1 MELAAAYP
9 PWLTD
14 IMSMSRDTLGLGM
27 LRADPHA
34 WRLDSA
40 AQLAAVRD
48 ALVDGVTTAK
58 ALRQRFPDLAPQQIA
73 QELGVPIERSNDDP
87 MVGSLWRFAEYRQH
101 PARILIYCNGL
112 APLERLLVGAL
123 SDRILGQATA
133 EDVFVAHELFHHAE
147 SIRPEPSIAWHHRPT
162 LFRIGCWHW
171 RTGIAALSEI
181 AAGAFA
187 QSLLELPCH
196 PRVLDLAALD
206 IIRRKVGAGPT
217 AEGLN
222 VPSGPPSEQRA
233 QAFDLVRAPGLES
246 GSEPLIDS
254 RRRPSHC

>member
-1 MELAAAYP
+1 MMFAAAYP
-9 PWLTD
+9 PRLTD
-14 IMSMSRDTLGLGM
+14 IMSMSAETLGLGI
-27 LRADPHA
+27 LQADPHA

-40 AQLAAVRD
+40 TQSAAVRD
-48 ALVDGVTTAK
+48 ALAEGSMTAR

-87 MVGSLWRFAEYRQH
+87 MIGSLWRFAEYRQH

-112 APLERLLVGAL
+112 APLQRLLVGAL

-147 SIRPEPSIAWHHRPT
+147 SVRTEPPIAWHYRPT

-171 RTGIAALSEI
+171 RTRIAALSEI

-187 QSLLELPCH
+187 QSLLELPYH
-196 PRVLDLAALD
+196 PRVLDLVALG
-206 IIRRKVGAGPT
+206 IIRRKIGAAST
-217 AEGLN
+217 VESLN
-222 VPSGPPSEQRA
+222 FPS
-233 QAFDLVRAPGLES
+233 DLTF
-246 GSEPLIDS
+246 
-254 RRRPSHC
+254 